1 MSSSGSCLTVKRSPA
16 GMAGNTA
23 AWYTT
28 AAAEKAPTT
37 ANVMRQPTASPMA
50 RPIGRPKI
58 CAMDEPVAIM
68 LMASAPWRV
77 STRREAMIEATD
89 QNTACAQATTKRAQ
103 TKIG

>member
-1 MSSSGSCLTVKRSPA
+1 
-16 GMAGNTA
+16 MAGNTA

-68 LMASAPWRV
+68 LIASAPWRV

>member
-1 MSSSGSCLTVKRSPA
+1 MSSTGSCLTVKRSPA
-16 GMAGNTA
+16 GIAGNTA
-23 AWYTT
+23 LVHHRG
-28 AAAEKAPTT
+28 AEKAPTT

-89 QNTACAQATTKRAQ
+89 QNTACAQATTRRAQ
-103 TKIG
+103 TK